1 MVIGNRITKLHKN
14 PIFFAT
20 DWKSEC
26 LLVSL
31 FNSVSLWC
39 VPTFGVD
46 GGLIWIWHIHT
57 LLTAEVQHVHTLKWS
72 ILLAHVQKQW
82 EQQLSHIEKTHKLT
96 CKVVQERHRCQE
108 DPIYFILSHSKSHLI
123 TAHSLQPHSFFFLHI
138 ECIKFSMRIV
148 WDKVICIY
156 CITNINVIRRVGRG
170 CGLGLC
176 QDGVAQKH
184 EWMFNRPQH

>member
-1 MVIGNRITKLHKN
+1 MHLLTNCWGQYSKCYEYCFSHSKRNINKMVIGNRITKLHKN

-96 CKVVQERHRCQE
+96 CKVVQERQRCQE

-123 TAHSLQPHSFFFLHI
+123 TAHSLQPHSFFFLTH
-138 ECIKFSMRIV
+138 
-148 WDKVICIY
+148 
-156 CITNINVIRRVGRG
+156 RVY
-170 CGLGLC
+170 
-176 QDGVAQKH
+176 QV
-184 EWMFNRPQH
+184 